1 MIKKLILGVLALIVV
16 VVAVLCVVVA
26 MQSEDLSI
34 TRSASFNAPP
44 EKVFEQIN
52 DFHKWEAW
60 SPWAKMDP
68 NMKLTYSGP
77 QSGVGAAYAW
87 AGNDEVGEG
96 KMTIV
101 ESKPSQSIKI
111 DLEFI
116 KPFASKNPTDFV
128 IKQNGEKSDL
138 TWTMNTKK
146 NFVMKA
152 MCMVVDMDKMIG
164 ADFEKG
170 LAQMKPVVEAA
181 TK

>member
-1 MIKKLILGVLALIVV
+1 MIKKLILGVLALIVAV
-16 VVAVLCVVVA
+16 VVIFCVVVA

-34 TRSASFNAPP
+34 TRVASFNAPP

-77 QSGVGAAYAW
+77 QSGVGAGYAW
-87 AGNDEVGEG
+87 VGNDQVGEG
-96 KMTIV
+96 KMTIT
-101 ESKPSQSIKI
+101 ESKPNEHIKI

-116 KPFASKNPTDFV
+116 KPFASKNPTDFT
-128 IKQNGEKSDL
+128 IKQNGERSDL
-138 TWTMNTKK
+138 TWTMNSKK
-146 NFVMKA
+146 NFLMKA
-152 MCMVVDMDKMIG
+152 MCLVVDMDKMIG

-170 LAQMKPVVEAA
+170 LAQMKPIVEARQ
-181 TK
+181 